1 METSSKKNRVV
12 YFDILNILATI
23 SVVWIHFGN
32 EVHWYDGST
41 VWYWCLLIQVICYWA
56 VPVFFMLTGAT
67 LMGYRKRCSTKEYFI
82 HRLKRG
88 LAPYL
93 VFGTLLTLVC
103 LKKGTLTID
112 PAHPVLWVLDVF
124 MNNRMEHIYWFFV
137 VLLGIYLTIPAL
149 SVFAREENRKELN
162 YMVALGTLTICV
174 FPFLNQMLSQYLG
187 VTENCWNSAL
197 SFPML
202 GGYLIYPV
210 LGYWASVH
218 DFTPRQR
225 IMCYAAAVLCGVLR
239 YSGLAQLSVR
249 DGATNQLYMDYVSF
263 PALFLALGV
272 FVFVRY
278 LFSEHVTMSEPVK
291 KILKECSACSLGVYL
306 IHNPVLGRMAAIP
319 FFAKYSFQWYFFWP
333 FVCYVAC
340 ALAVFTARA
349 CLKRFTSLVG
359 GVVRA
364 KGGSRGQA

>member
-1 METSSKKNRVV
+1 MEAKAKKSRVV
-12 YFDILNILATI
+12 YFDVLNILATI

-41 VWYWCLLIQVICYWA
+41 IWYWCLLIQVICYWA

-103 LKKGTLTID
+103 LKNGTLTID
-112 PAHPVLWVLDVF
+112 SAHPALWVLDIF

-137 VLLGIYLTIPAL
+137 VLFGIYLTLPAL
-149 SVFAREENRKELN
+149 SVFAREENRRELN
-162 YMVALGTLTICV
+162 YMVAFGILTV
-174 FPFLNQMLSQYLG
+174 SVLPFVNQMISQYLG
-187 VTENCWNSAL
+187 VIENCWNSAL

-202 GGYLIYPV
+202 GGHLIYPV

-218 DFTPRQR
+218 DFKPKERFA
-225 IMCYAAAVLCGVLR
+225 CYAAAVFCAVLR
-239 YSGLAQLSVR
+239 YFGLARFSAR
-249 DGATNQLYMDYVSF
+249 DGVTNQLYMNYVSF
-263 PALFLALGV
+263 PALFLALGI

-278 LFSEHVTMSEPVK
+278 MFSERFAVSEPVK

-306 IHNPVLGRMAAIP
+306 IHHYILDKMAEIT
-319 FFAKYSFQWYFFWP
+319 FFAKYSFQWYFIWP
-333 FVCYVAC
+333 FFCYVGC
-340 ALAVFTARA
+340 LLLVFLFRT
-349 CLKRFTSLVG
+349 TVG
-359 GVVRA
+359 RMWNYGKKQHLSSVD
-364 KGGSRGQA
+364 